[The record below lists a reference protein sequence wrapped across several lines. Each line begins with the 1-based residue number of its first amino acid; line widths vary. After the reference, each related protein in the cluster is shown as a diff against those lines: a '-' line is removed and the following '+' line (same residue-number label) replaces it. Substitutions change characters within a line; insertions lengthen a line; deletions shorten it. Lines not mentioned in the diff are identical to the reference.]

1 MGRLKIVGRGEKRA
15 MTVPQQSLDGI
26 RAWMNEAFKPAK
38 TRLQE
43 EGTPS
48 VYRFQVEQGAP
59 SPTLWISQEVFEHHP
74 VDEIIAALDHDHVA
88 AKLRSDPI
96 TPLMGVEPQGRIIF
110 VPRHSW
116 RRSQP

>member
-1 MGRLKIVGRGEKRA
+1 
-15 MTVPQQSLDGI
+15 MTVSQQSLDGI

-38 TRLQE
+38 ARLQE
-43 EGTPS
+43 EGQPS
-48 VYRFQVEQGAP
+48 VYCFQVEQGAP

-74 VDEIIAALDHDHVA
+74 VDEIIAALDHEHVA
-88 AKLRSDPI
+88 AKLRSNPI
-96 TPLMGVEPQGRIIF
+96 TPLIGVEPQGRVRF

>member
-1 MGRLKIVGRGEKRA
+1 MGRLKTVGRSEKRA
-15 MTVPQQSLDGI
+15 MTVSQQSLDGI

>member
-1 MGRLKIVGRGEKRA
+1 
-15 MTVPQQSLDGI
+15 MTVRQSLDGI
-26 RAWMNEAFKPAK
+26 RAWMNQQFRPAQTK
-38 TRLQE
+38 LQE
-43 EGTPS
+43 EGMPN

-59 SPTLWISQEVFEHHP
+59 SPTLLISQEVFDHHP

-96 TPLMGVEPQGRIIF
+96 THLMCVEPQGRIIF
-110 VPRHSW
+110 VPRHRW